1 MRERLTSS
9 MKQLTLSYKTRKGG
23 TVSEGSGREWR
34 GVVGSGG
41 EWWGVMGSGGKGS
54 VDGDRR

>member
-1 MRERLTSS
+1 MRMRERLTSS

-34 GVVGSGG
+34 GVVGSDG
-41 EWWGVMGSGGKGS
+41 EWRKGECGWG
-54 VDGDRR
+54 